1 MLSDLHTVHS
11 RQTLMLPPLRLG
23 LATALVTPVY
33 HLCLLCAPDN
43 TPLSSRMFGDG
54 RETDSLTLVT
64 TLGVSP
70 VPAAMTLTGPGCQV
84 SAILPWQGRARLRGQ
99 ARHNWPAPTLRL
111 WLRHSVHL
119 YSECTL
125 TVHTLQ
131 PLRVSSHRLFT
142 ILSFGSVNN
151 GAGDVIIM
159 ELSLCTVGEES
170 HNPLNDDSTRCF

>member
-1 MLSDLHTVHS
+1 MSALWSRHS
-11 RQTLMLPPLRLG
+11 
-23 LATALVTPVY
+23 
-33 HLCLLCAPDN
+33 

-64 TLGVSP
+64 TLSVSP

-84 SAILPWQGRARLRGQ
+84 SAILAWQGRARLRGQ

-111 WLRHSVHL
+111 WLRHCVHSV
-119 YSECTL
+119 YTGCTL

-159 ELSLCTVGEES
+159 ELSLHCWRGITQS
-170 HNPLNDDSTRCF
+170 IK